1 MNTRRQ
7 QEQNLTNRQLITLD
21 LIISEIETNGFP
33 PTVREIRDRLGV
45 NSIRGASI
53 HLDALERKGF
63 IQRSSKA
70 RGIKVLRRPET
81 NNAHLQEIRI
91 PLIGQVQ
98 AGHPIWAEEHFE
110 KYINVKKSYLKGYQK
125 AFAVRVEGESMI
137 EAGIEPGDIAL
148 IHPTESASN
157 GDIVVALI
165 EDSVTLKRFHKVDDF
180 IALLPANPNFK
191 PIIGTEFNIQGK
203 LIGLIKTT
211 DNALGSLE
219 DEASLI
225 PITPLSASDRPQT
238 MLKWVYGTTTH

>member
-1 MNTRRQ
+1 MNISRHKDINLTDRQ
-7 QEQNLTNRQLITLD
+7 QATLD
-21 LIISEIETNGFP
+21 LIIHEIETNGYP

-63 IQRSSKA
+63 IVRTSKA
-70 RGIKVLRRPET
+70 RGIKVLRRPEG
-81 NNAHLQEIRI
+81 NNHHQEIRI
-91 PLIGQVQ
+91 PLVGHVQ

-110 KYINVKKSYLKGYQK
+110 RYINVKKSYLRGYQK

-148 IHPTESASN
+148 IYPTENANN

-165 EDSVTLKRFHKVDDF
+165 EDSVTLKRFHRVDDF
-180 IALLPANPNFK
+180 IALLPANRNFK

-203 LIGLIKTT
+203 MIGLIKR
-211 DNALGSLE
+211 NEHAHGSLE

-225 PITPLSASDRPQT
+225 PITPVSASDKPHP
-238 MLKWVYGTTTH
+238 MLKWVYGSTTH